1 MIWPR
6 LLHPGSRWM
15 PSVLI
20 SSETGSEWRTILE
33 HPQLI
38 ECMGICDLSL
48 ARGSEPRGFNVYLHI
63 AKKIF
68 GNFSLISSARVR
80 ALWWPLPGFF
90 FLDFSQKKKKVL
102 EGSAGQ
108 IIYRPHGITSGL
120 TLAAATWTYAWCS
133 WRMGK
138 VDRGRLLTMTPCSQR

>member
-1 MIWPR
+1 
-6 LLHPGSRWM
+6 M

-80 ALWWPLPGFF
+80 AIGWHLLGFF
-90 FLDFSQKKKKVL
+90 FSRDFCTFLK
-102 EGSAGQ
+102 G
-108 IIYRPHGITSGL
+108 GL
-120 TLAAATWTYAWCS
+120 G
-133 WRMGK
+133 GK
-138 VDRGRLLTMTPCSQR
+138 SFIWNM